1 MLKNP
6 EIENYIEINGE
17 EIIIDSLS
25 EERKKE
31 IAFLLEEKIMES
43 AGFRRIFASRQ
54 SINGRKPAG

>member
-1 MLKNP
+1 MLKYP

-17 EIIIDSLS
+17 EIFIDALP

-43 AGFRRIFASRQ
+43 AGFRRIF
-54 SINGRKPAG
+54 